1 MTDEGITLAFINSA
15 SNRRRIQLE
24 RRDAGGW
31 SYVEEEFSQG
41 HWRPVGRDIV
51 ADVELEVG
59 TEATDVVD
67 VITPAGTAETVT
79 GPEAGDR

>member
-1 MTDEGITLAFINSA
+1 MTEGITLAFTNEA
-15 SNRRRIQLE
+15 SNRRRIRLE
-24 RRDAGGW
+24 PRDAGGW
-31 SYVEEEFSQG
+31 FYHDEEYDGQ
-41 HWRPVGRDIV
+41 HWRPVGREIV